1 MITCAIPTGRLG
13 EQTLQL
19 LFDSQVTKTR
29 LDPKR
34 KLIIID
40 ELSGIRYIF
49 VKPSDV
55 ITYVYSGNADIGIVG
70 SDSIE
75 EEKKQV
81 YELLDLNIGRCDLV
95 VAGKDMNI
103 LKQKEVLRVATK
115 YTSMTKAYFE
125 SINQDIEIVDLK
137 GSVELAP
144 LIDVS
149 DIIVDITETGTTLKE
164 NGLIIFK
171 TIHHISARLITNKA
185 SYVLKN
191 DILID
196 LKEKLKV
203 KL

>member
-40 ELSGIRYIF
+40 ELSDIRYIF

-171 TIHHISARLITNKA
+171 TIQHISARLITNKA